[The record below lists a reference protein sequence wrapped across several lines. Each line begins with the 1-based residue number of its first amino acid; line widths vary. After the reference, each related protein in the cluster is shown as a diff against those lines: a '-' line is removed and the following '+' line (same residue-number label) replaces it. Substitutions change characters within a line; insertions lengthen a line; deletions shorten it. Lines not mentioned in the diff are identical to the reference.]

1 MNSLPFLHE
10 RAEGLVLE
18 VRVQPRASRNEWAG
32 IHQGC
37 LKVRLTAPPVE
48 GAANKECIKF
58 LAELLDVPKS
68 DLEIV
73 GGHKSRHKSIL
84 IRHLSL
90 ENIREVLHREGVV

>member
-1 MNSLPFLHE
+1 MNSLPFLHQK
-10 RAEGLVLE
+10 AEGVVLE
-18 VRVQPRASRNEWAG
+18 IYVQPRAGRNEWVG
-32 IHQGC
+32 IHRGF

-73 GGHKSRHKSIL
+73 GGHKSRQKSIL
-84 IRHLSL
+84 IRRLSL
-90 ENIREVLHREGVV
+90 ENIQDVLHREGVV

>member
-10 RAEGLVLE
+10 KGEGVVLE
-18 VRVQPRASRNEWAG
+18 VHVQPRASRNEWAG
-32 IHQGC
+32 IHHGC

-48 GAANKECIKF
+48 GAANRECIKF
-58 LAELLDVPKS
+58 LAELLDIPKS

-73 GGHKSRHKSIL
+73 GGHKSRQKSIL
-84 IRHLSL
+84 IRGLLL